1 VVVDLARY
9 RKARRLL
16 ESISFGEWIAI
27 ARKNQGLTQAQL
39 GERVGYSQPVIS
51 RMETGVLDI
60 WPDDAASIAVALNNP
75 ELLHKYCNQCP
86 VCRTMEK
93 LVRRPKPAAWGGVKR
108 WS

>member
-1 VVVDLARY
+1 MVVDLARY

-60 WPDDAASIAVALNNP
+60 WP
-75 ELLHKYCNQCP
+75 ELAFGQLQQRFEKCLVCNY
-86 VCRTMEK
+86 TG
-93 LVRRPKPAAWGGVKR
+93 RR
-108 WS
+108 